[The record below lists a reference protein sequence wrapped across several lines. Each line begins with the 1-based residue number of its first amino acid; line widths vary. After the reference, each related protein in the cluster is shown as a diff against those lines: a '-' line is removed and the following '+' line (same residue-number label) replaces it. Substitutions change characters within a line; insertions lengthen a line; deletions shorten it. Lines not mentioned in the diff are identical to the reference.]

1 MVAKWGDTG
10 HRPVPPSQKQHQQR
24 FAVACKAA
32 AAHLLS
38 APGTAVCHCTP
49 NGCGPPPTT
58 IHAHRHESICTYVK
72 CPNTDQCCTAHMCAS
87 CAQAPAAQ
95 TPATVHII
103 SSVRYTAATRVQA
116 RQGLAPTACKQIRHA
131 SSVLFMKTNLSTV
144 AAHCHCFP
152 CPGQRTQTQ
161 LAGASIAVSGTIM
174 NHPTQPPTTY
184 KAQAC
189 TDCFTVAHLG
199 TSH

>member
-1 MVAKWGDTG
+1 MQSRCCPPVVSTRHSCLSLHTKRLWSTTNHNTCTPSRINMHLRQVSQ
-10 HRPVPPSQKQHQQR
+10 HRPV
-24 FAVACKAA
+24 
-32 AAHLLS
+32 L
-38 APGTAVCHCTP
+38 
-49 NGCGPPPTT
+49 
-58 IHAHRHESICTYVK
+58 
-72 CPNTDQCCTAHMCAS
+72 CAS

-116 RQGLAPTACKQIRHA
+116 RQGLAPTACKQITHA
-131 SSVLFMKTNLSTV
+131 SSVLLMKTNLSTV

-189 TDCFTVAHLG
+189 TDQASQWHI
-199 TSH
+199 